1 MRRRRKL
8 RLIMNLNLWLSENV
22 QEKARKKTGCFFK
35 TLHREIT
42 LKIGMFQIY
51 RLTNQF
57 KTSMQKIC

>member
-1 MRRRRKL
+1 
-8 RLIMNLNLWLSENV
+8 MNLNLWLSENV